1 MPPLRMLNRDSCRDT
16 VLLLPLPAPT
26 PGTPAVPYCIP
37 SVPSPGR
44 PLVYRWD
51 LPLVSQQLL
60 VGHGVAL
67 AGPGAGSLAPRAPWP
82 VPAGP
87 WAPPTGLASGAR
99 GGVGLPE
106 SEFPGAPGPTPALP
120 PCLQRRARAC
130 CRY

>member
-60 VGHGVAL
+60 VGHGG
-67 AGPGAGSLAPRAPWP
+67 GPGRTRGWFPGTQGPLARASWPLGPPHWPGQWCPGWRGAPRK
-82 VPAGP
+82 
-87 WAPPTGLASGAR
+87 
-99 GGVGLPE
+99 
-106 SEFPGAPGPTPALP
+106 
-120 PCLQRRARAC
+120 
-130 CRY
+130 